1 MYKNALSGLA
11 SGMASAKKPVL
22 KKTPI
27 KQKDQIIK
35 VDPRESNG
43 GFNKKP
49 EDRRIKVD
57 PRETIGFG
65 PKQPK
70 PGMGGTPPSI
80 QNPVNSIKNEQEKLA
95 RERQNPSKPRRPG
108 PGSPPPR
115 MY

>member
-1 MYKNALSGLA
+1 MNPMYKNALSGLA

-49 EDRRIKVD
+49 EDRRIKID

-70 PGMGGTPPSI
+70 PGMGSPGGVR
-80 QNPVNSIKNEQEKLA
+80 NPVIGVPKQ
-95 RERQNPSKPRRPG
+95 PKPRRPS